1 MIFKLS
7 YTFIYLIGFILFFP
21 LGSNAQI
28 QLKAINEGTKVPVAF
43 ATLELLPQ
51 KISVNTNENGLY
63 NLAIKH
69 LEQND
74 SIKISCVGY
83 QSKIIRLSKSLNEQI
98 IYLKNS
104 TVILPEFI
112 IIANKSPTI
121 KTQKP
126 KSQGLLGG
134 IPNKQFMVGLTF
146 DSVKYANK
154 RIESVSIYISRGGN
168 FKSPFRI
175 RFFTL
180 INGIPS
186 TQEFYHE
193 NLVVQAV
200 KIGWNTFKL
209 PIDNLIIPS
218 SGGFIAME
226 WLDFQTFDFDSKDYN
241 LNRIHFEKYKGQYL
255 GMGTFSTERTSIE
268 GYYKTI
274 ETKEKWFSTNQLF
287 NNFEHPLFK
296 NQILKPLIALNLK

>member
-1 MIFKLS
+1 MIYKLLS
-7 YTFIYLIGFILFFP
+7 SFIYSLAFILIGTII
-21 LGSNAQI
+21 SNAQI
-28 QLKAINEGTKVPVAF
+28 QLKAINEETNVPVAY
-43 ATLELLPQ
+43 ANIQLLPQ
-51 KISVNTNENGLY
+51 KISVNTNENGIY
-63 NLAIKH
+63 NLALKH
-69 LEQND
+69 VEQND

-83 QSKIIRLSKSLNEQI
+83 QSKILKLNKNLKDQI
-98 IYLKNS
+98 IYLKNL
-104 TVILPEFI
+104 TVILPEFTI
-112 IIANKSPTI
+112 FADKSPTI

-126 KSQGLLGG
+126 KSHGSVGG

-168 FKSPFRI
+168 IKSPFRI

-186 TQEFYHE
+186 TQEFYQE
-193 NLVVQAV
+193 NLVVQAE

-209 PIDNLIIPS
+209 PIDNLIVPS

-241 LNRIHFEKYKGQYL
+241 LNKIHFAKYKGQYL

-274 ETKEKWFSTNQLF
+274 ETKEKWFSTDQLF

-296 NQILKPLIALNLK
+296 NRTLKPLIALNLK